1 MIVKRKVLGITILVL
16 FFIIF
21 LSIRKVYGSYFI
33 NLGSSTNQILLRE
46 TTDNSSLSIWNITFR
61 GGDSSTFWINLPKYS
76 KIVGANLNL
85 SGYYTF
91 SKTFQEN
98 FVGVS
103 YLDTACAYIPTKC
116 NVTILN
122 DHDGYAG
129 FYNRNDNYYQSV
141 RLANILPVTN
151 NDYYIEDSFSDGIF
165 PVWGYGTFITSGN
178 GRIVEANGVLSLN
191 ANSALADRATIDLS
205 RAYVNAGDMINFEG
219 DMRVTAITGTGYL
232 QNIITVGAIR
242 WDVYGSSTYITVYRG
257 GTWYYWTGNTW
268 TTTQRACGSFSVNT
282 WYRIKAYAVY
292 NGTHVISYISHPS
305 CTPAQ
310 WVSTKTEVT
319 SLWLWFGDNSDSY
332 FRYNLDVDNVKIN
345 SGNFSSPGY
354 ILSKNITSP
363 EEYTATAK
371 IIFYDTR
378 PTGTSITYYMTADGY
393 NWQQVSNNT
402 LVTFNNIGNN
412 VMWKAVL
419 STNNPTVTPKI
430 KNVSIIIPPQYT
442 SNPYLDVAN
451 SGWPWEWNYSGT
463 FNESV
468 PSQIVDLNTSLIN
481 NFLSVCV
488 PDDNGTCDVP
498 IKIHSDTPGKI
509 QVSGINVSYKYNI
522 STLYNVIND
531 ASLGRYGMRIV
542 PTANKAAR
550 YISVRGYIVPFVSP
564 ARKCYVNGIAYDFSN
579 DICYVSFN
587 VSKGNYW
594 PYQNISLGS
603 PYWFNMVTY
612 NSTPYNLSIFNITW
626 SDTPGYSIDT
636 VLIEGNFSGVPRNY
650 TMFLLDPYINT
661 TEKKGIYSFNISL
674 APGTYYWKSYA
685 NASDGVWNVSD
696 TVVFTVGI
704 YYISSCQE
712 LNINYSTYYLTRD
725 IINSPATVCI
735 NIRANNVTLDCQG
748 HIIDGI
754 DALGST
760 GILVDRGYTFDFFGY
775 PTNVTIRNCI
785 LTDWGEKGI
794 SFFFASN
801 NVIENVTL
809 DSNFMGIYLGM
820 SMYNKISKVIS
831 KNNDRWGIYL
841 GGNTWFNNISDS
853 IFENN
858 GWQGIYISDGWWNL
872 IYNNIFNNTNNFYIE
887 SDYYEYWNTTKQPG
901 TNIWNSSL
909 GYIGGNFWTSPG
921 GKNYSDT
928 CNDFDAD
935 GFCDSPYMLD
945 SNNFDYLPIAR
956 VVGQYFIVKDVTT
969 YDKFLNQKASFT
981 NSSLVRIRAN
991 VSHYQGASVIDKVWC
1006 KIIDN
1011 SSSLVTI
1018 IFGSPVSAIHN
1029 VYTYE
1034 CNYTIPSSSARGNWN
1049 VIVYANDTSSWQVT
1063 NSTTFFVYLTF
1074 SPSVASP
1081 FSILSTQFLTW
1092 GIKSIT
1098 IFNIPQLVSIFQAR
1112 QVFQAFSF
1120 HSILSVLLPVQSFTS
1135 FTIPQLIS
1143 SYINIQTS
1151 QTIPINYFKVLS
1163 TYVSLISS
1171 LTIQSISKLFLS
1183 SQLSQTISINYY
1195 YILLAT
1201 IKKYQPLTFSS
1212 LLSLLQESAIYQ
1224 SFSLAGVTRLTFYS
1238 FLSSSFNLLHRV
1250 FLLIKVPSIAQ
1261 FTFTFYSSLYSSIA
1275 VLHSI
1280 NLQTIISLLS
1290 SLSPIQQFLQLIHRF
1305 SLLFA
1310 YNQIYIYAPYGAV
1323 YGLNE
1328 TVFINGTVVDKR
1340 GAGVPNA
1347 SVSLFYYKT
1356 SEDENTETY
1365 WGSTTTDEYGNF
1377 NFTWYNENVGNW
1389 TLVVKYYAYGVMP
1402 FKNSTSVLTIT
1413 PAKIQDISPSS
1424 WWYKENEKSFY
1435 TQIMNLTAN
1444 VGIKDIKAFPT
1455 QDNITQPFYRSTLNG
1470 LYSECRDKEINQS
1483 CLIVGRFRFPSPGN
1497 YTLNNTLTIYYQR
1510 GNLYVFNVLRNVS
1523 VENVT
1528 KEDFTTSLSLSSTKY
1543 GDIEKNIRAGE
1554 PRHYAWLG
1562 DTTNVSFM
1570 LNSSKVCT
1578 DVYVRMITPFG
1589 EDSKYVGIVDSSLK
1603 TANFIIN
1610 TSSSEAFRGFGM
1622 DSFVFEVNSSNG
1634 CYGVYLY
1641 PVRLL
1646 PPKNA
1651 ELIIQAPDVVTA
1663 GSLFTIGV
1671 SYRPHN
1677 YSIFYPHVMLD
1688 LSGTFGFEVGTSR
1701 IAGGAGRCY
1710 NVMLWSDDYMPGV
1723 TLSYQTTEAGTVFTP
1738 DSLRI
1743 VPQYYYY
1750 LYDKYGFLNIPKTE
1764 SYYVRKIYIGYG
1776 VLQPGDWK
1784 MYGAY
1789 SFMIGNFSAET
1800 GVIYSDWS
1808 LSPIQI
1814 YKFLDVTEV
1823 PQFFNVITNL
1833 YGRQTAVQLGTF
1845 TETKQFNNWIAFY
1858 PRNFPPFS
1866 YISGNAI
1873 QTRTFPED
1881 PSTYWIPCLS
1891 AGHSPLS
1898 PPFSVYVEYQKTG
1911 EDAFSVPAGQR
1922 LASILNEWVEPGKT
1936 SSSIVF
1942 QAIAPVKPGIYNISA
1957 IVYDDAETGLYWVVS
1972 KTIRVLSTLAGMQ
1985 VTVSQEDFPAQEIWA
2000 KPYNNNVTM
2009 IRKVLVTNYQ
2019 ENDLSQVAWIMNPL
2033 PADATYVSGARSGVI
2048 DFLPS
2053 GATVNPSNVTYVIPG
2068 VIYTISGLTYDS
2080 ASVDLGKNVTG
2091 KVSFYVYGSSISTDF
2106 VNVKV
2111 NTSELVPYDSVPEKN
2126 IITIDRIFSQQKLFY
2141 QIGWTSRTGYEITW
2155 GLNKGRN
2162 YVYTAKVHFYNNNSK
2177 DIQVNYYVPL
2187 VRLPDFDPRNIVK
2200 LSVNGKTNIGF
2211 LMTRDNFIII
2221 LKGMTEGDH
2230 DIYMEYVP
2238 YVAPLPM
2245 GGGGGAPIYPEIRM
2259 EPKTYNYTGLPT
2271 NLTIWY
2277 ELTCLKTSCS
2287 VFIIPSGAYT
2297 SWVEIP
2303 KDLKY
2308 GWTLT
2313 GFLFIPKD
2321 GTARFPVYVKIPEA
2335 TPDGFYNITL
2345 IAEDI
2350 STKVQAKATINIWIS
2365 RVIVLPVPIY
2375 KVVAIAVLVLAI
2387 ILYINWEKVKK
2398 LIT

>member
-1 MIVKRKVLGITILVL
+1 MRKFI
-16 FFIIF
+16 FSFIIF
-21 LSIRKVYGSYFI
+21 FLIIFI
-33 NLGSSTNQILLRE
+33 KPTYAVQYISSCGELAISDTYILTADIIDSTNITCFSITANNVVLDCQNHVIKYLQDVNYPNPDSTGVYIGVVNNVSISNCILIDWGTGIMIRG
-46 TTDNSSLSIWNITFR
+46 NSSLTASNNILSNITIYSTLEYEPTYHYYLVEQSVMLKYTNNILIEGFKVFNVTNGIWIGSEENVVVRNSIFNNIPYYAIEVYTDSAEYISIYNNIFNDSGIRLDCGYCWQNNRIFINTTKQSGANIWNSSLGYI
-61 GGDSSTFWINLPKYS
+61 GGNLWTTSSNNGYS
-76 KIVGANLNL
+76 DICVDADYDGFCDQPYKIVA
-85 SGYYTF
+85 SGP
-91 SKTFQEN
+91 
-98 FVGVS
+98 
-103 YLDTACAYIPTKC
+103 L
-116 NVTILN
+116 
-122 DHDGYAG
+122 
-129 FYNRNDNYYQSV
+129 
-141 RLANILPVTN
+141 
-151 NDYYIEDSFSDGIF
+151 
-165 PVWGYGTFITSGN
+165 
-178 GRIVEANGVLSLN
+178 
-191 ANSALADRATIDLS
+191 
-205 RAYVNAGDMINFEG
+205 
-219 DMRVTAITGTGYL
+219 
-232 QNIITVGAIR
+232 
-242 WDVYGSSTYITVYRG
+242 
-257 GTWYYWTGNTW
+257 
-268 TTTQRACGSFSVNT
+268 GSFSFYDYLPIAKQVGQHLPIIESIYTYDGNYNPIKEGRNGKKVIFRVNIIDSSGRDYLT
-282 WYRIKAYAVY
+282 NNVIELRRPDGSIVVNNATMSWIAIIS
-292 NGTHVISYISHPS
+292 NGYTFEYSF
-305 CTPAQ
+305 TPD
-310 WVSTKTEVT
+310 TTG
-319 SLWLWFGDNSDSY
+319 LWLIKVYSKDSLSNFEANNSAM
-332 FRYNLDVDNVKIN
+332 L
-345 SGNFSSPGY
+345 
-354 ILSKNITSP
+354 
-363 EEYTATAK
+363 
-371 IIFYDTR
+371 
-378 PTGTSITYYMTADGY
+378 
-393 NWQQVSNNT
+393 
-402 LVTFNNIGNN
+402 
-412 VMWKAVL
+412 
-419 STNNPTVTPKI
+419 
-430 KNVSIIIPPQYT
+430 
-442 SNPYLDVAN
+442 
-451 SGWPWEWNYSGT
+451 
-463 FNESV
+463 
-468 PSQIVDLNTSLIN
+468 
-481 NFLSVCV
+481 
-488 PDDNGTCDVP
+488 
-498 IKIHSDTPGKI
+498 
-509 QVSGINVSYKYNI
+509 
-522 STLYNVIND
+522 
-531 ASLGRYGMRIV
+531 
-542 PTANKAAR
+542 
-550 YISVRGYIVPFVSP
+550 FV
-564 ARKCYVNGIAYDFSN
+564 
-579 DICYVSFN
+579 
-587 VSKGNYW
+587 
-594 PYQNISLGS
+594 GS
-603 PYWFNMVTY
+603 PRWSDMITF
-612 NSTPYNLSIFNITW
+612 NSTPYSQSIFNITW
-626 SDTPGYSIDT
+626 NDSIGYSIDT
-636 VLIEGNFSGVPRNY
+636 VLLEGNFSGVPQNY
-650 TMFLLDPYINT
+650 TMFLLDPYINV
-661 TEKKGIYSFNISL
+661 TEKKGVYSFNISL

-685 NASDGVWNVSD
+685 KASDGVWNVSD

-712 LNINYSTYYLTRD
+712 LNINYSTYYLTQD

-735 NIRANNVTLDCQG
+735 NISANNIVLDCQG

-754 DALGST
+754 GASGSK
-760 GILVDRGYTFDFFGY
+760 GILVDRRYAGIYIGY
-775 PTNVTIRNCI
+775 PANVTIKNCI
-785 LTDWGEKGI
+785 LTDWGEEGI
-794 SFFFASN
+794 FFFFAGE

-809 DSNFMGIYLGM
+809 DSNFIGINLGM
-820 SMYNKISKVIS
+820 SMYNRISKVIS
-831 KNNDRWGIYL
+831 KNNVRWGIYL
-841 GGNTWFNNISDS
+841 GGNAWYNNISDS

-858 GWQGIYISDGWWNL
+858 GWHGIYISDGSENL
-872 IYNNIFNNTNNFYIE
+872 IYNNIFNNTNNIYIE
-887 SDYYEYWNTTKQPG
+887 SGFYEYWNTTKQPG

-909 GYIGGNFWTSPG
+909 GYIGGNFWTFPG
-921 GKNYSDT
+921 GKGYSDT
-928 CNDFDAD
+928 CNDLDAD
-935 GFCDSPYMLD
+935 GFCDNPYQLD

-956 VVGQYFIVKDVTT
+956 VVGQYFIVKDVTI
-969 YDKFLNQKASFT
+969 YDEFLNQKSSFT

-991 VSHYQGASVIDKVWC
+991 VSHYQGASAIDKVWC

-1018 IFGSPVSAIHN
+1018 VFGTPVSTIFN
-1029 VYTYE
+1029 GYTYE
-1034 CNYTIPSSSARGNWN
+1034 CNYTIPSSPTRGNWN
-1049 VIVYANDTSSWQVT
+1049 VIVYVNDTSNWEVS

-1074 SPSVASP
+1074 LPSVASP
-1081 FSILSTQFLTW
+1081 FGILSTPFLTY
-1092 GIKSIT
+1092 GSESIS
-1098 IFNIPQLVSIFQAR
+1098 IFNIPHFVSLFQAR
-1112 QVFQAFSF
+1112 QLFQAFSF
-1120 HSILSVLLPVQSFTS
+1120 QSILGMLLPIQSYTS

-1151 QTIPINYFKVLS
+1151 QTIPINYFKALS
-1163 TYVSLISS
+1163 TYVPLISS
-1171 LTIQSISKLFLS
+1171 LNIQSILNIFLS
-1183 SQLSQTISINYY
+1183 TQVSQSTLINYY
-1195 YILLAT
+1195 YILLTT
-1201 IKKYQPLTFSS
+1201 IQKYQPLTFSS
-1212 LLSLLQESAIYQ
+1212 LLSLLQESVIYQ
-1224 SFSLAGVTRLTFYS
+1224 SLSLVRVTRPTLYS
-1238 FLSSSFNLLHRV
+1238 FLSSSFTLPHSV
-1250 FLLIKVPSIAQ
+1250 SLLIKIPSVAS
-1261 FTFTFYSSLYSSIA
+1261 FTFSFYSSLYSSIA

-1280 NLQTIISLLS
+1280 NLPTIVSLLS
-1290 SLSPIQQFLQLIHRF
+1290 SLSPIQQFFQLIHQV
-1305 SLLFA
+1305 SLIFA
-1310 YNQIYIYAPYGAV
+1310 YNQIYIYTPYGTV

-1328 TVFINGTVVDKR
+1328 TVFVTGTLVDR
-1340 GAGVPNA
+1340 GGAGVPNA
-1347 SVSLFYYKT
+1347 LVSLYYYKT
-1356 SEDENTETY
+1356 SEGKNTETY

-1377 NFTWYNENVGNW
+1377 NFTWYNESVGKW
-1389 TLVVKYYAYGVMP
+1389 TLVVKYYAYGVIL
-1402 FKNSTSVLTIT
+1402 FENSTFVLTIT
-1413 PAKIQDISPSS
+1413 PATIQDISPSS

-1444 VGIKDIKAFPT
+1444 VGIKDVKAFPN

-1470 LYSECRDKEINQS
+1470 LYSECKNKIVNES
-1483 CLIVGRFRFPSPGN
+1483 CLVVGRFRFPSPGN

-1510 GNLYVFNVLRNVS
+1510 GNFYIFNVLRNVS

-1578 DVYVRMITPFG
+1578 NVYVRMITPFG
-1589 EDSKYVGIVDSSLK
+1589 VDSKYVGSVDSSLK
-1603 TANFIIN
+1603 TVNFNIN
-1610 TSSSEAFRGFGM
+1610 ISSSEAFRGFGM

-1671 SYRPHN
+1671 SYKPQN

-1688 LSGTFGFEVGTSR
+1688 LFGTFGFEVGTSR
-1701 IAGGAGRCY
+1701 VAGGAGRCY

-1723 TLSYQTTEAGTVFTP
+1723 TLSYQTTEAGTVFTQ

-1743 VPQYYYY
+1743 TPQYYYY

-1833 YGRQTAVQLGTF
+1833 YGQQTAVQLGTF
-1845 TETKQFNNWIAFY
+1845 RETKQFDNWIAFY

-1866 YISGNAI
+1866 YLNGGAI

-1881 PSTYWIPCLS
+1881 PSTYWPPCLS

-1922 LASILNEWVEPGKT
+1922 LASILNEWVDPGK
-1936 SSSIVF
+1936 SSSNILF
-1942 QAIAPVKPGIYNISA
+1942 QAIAPIKPGIYNITA

-2019 ENDLSQVAWIMNPL
+2019 ENGLSQVAWIMNPL

-2053 GATVNPSNVTYVIPG
+2053 GATVNPSNVTFVIPG
-2068 VIYTISGLTYDS
+2068 VVYTISGLTYDS
-2080 ASVDLGKNVTG
+2080 TSVDLGKNITG
-2091 KVSFYVYGSSISTDF
+2091 KVSLYVYDSSISTDF

-2111 NTSELVPYDSVPEKN
+2111 NASNIVPYDSVPEKD

-2141 QIGWTSRTGYEITW
+2141 QIGWTSRTGYEVTW
-2155 GLNKGRN
+2155 GLNKGTN

-2177 DIQVNYYVPL
+2177 DIQVNYYIPL
-2187 VRLPDFDPRNIVK
+2187 VRLSDFDPRNIVK
-2200 LSVNGKTNIGF
+2200 LTVDGETNIGF

-2230 DIYMEYVP
+2230 DIYMEYTP
-2238 YVAPLPM
+2238 YVAPLPT
-2245 GGGGGAPIYPEIRM
+2245 GGGGAPIYPEIRM
-2259 EPKTYNYTGLPT
+2259 EPKIYNYTGLPT

-2287 VFIIPSGAYT
+2287 VFITPGGAYT

-2335 TPDGFYNITL
+2335 TPDGYYNITV

-2365 RVIVLPVPIY
+2365 RVIVPPIPIY
-2375 KVVAIAVLVLAI
+2375 KVVAIVVLVLAI